1 LESSTNISR
10 LAETMGLIFKGNC
23 FEEVGSSVGS
33 RAETNFLPCRSI
45 LDKLETKYLT
55 S

>member
-1 LESSTNISR
+1 LESSTNVSR
-10 LAETMGLIFKGNC
+10 LAETMGKVNC
-23 FEEVGSSVGS
+23 FEEVGSSVEN
-33 RAETNFLPCRSI
+33 RAEINFLPYRSI